1 MEEKYI
7 LKYRIERELGRG
19 GMSRV
24 YLGVDPMTGLRV
36 AIKVLN
42 QDLAEDASMR
52 DRFLVEAQSLAKL
65 DHPDIVHL
73 IEYDHEKLVLVQ
85 KYIEGMNLEEYITN
99 HRGPIPEEE
108 AKALFCKLLEAF
120 AYVHSNNVIH
130 RDIKPANIL
139 MTKAGQVKIVD
150 FGIAKDTEAGRNT
163 STGTRMGTVAYM
175 SPEQVLGEDLDKRT
189 DIYSLGVLLHQML
202 TGKAP
207 YDINTDKQFKVQAKI
222 VQEPLP
228 RMKSIYEYVSPGMQ
242 AVVDKATAKDR
253 SKRYQSCEEFMRA
266 IQTVKPAPLPGADW
280 REMLR
285 DIVRDKRVVAGVVVV
300 MLVALGVFG
309 FSHASK
315 KVEPSG
321 EPPAVVIDSSVI
333 KIQQAVERRK
343 AIEQEERLAKL
354 QREKDSLTL
363 ILRNKPVSVS
373 VPKPDIARHEVGEKY
388 GGGIIFYVDASGQH
402 GLIVAK
408 YDINVSYVDEWDG
421 KSYTGKYRWATNQYE
436 NKNEQD
442 YAYQSV
448 GGTGT
453 AIGTGKQNT
462 KRILVKYP
470 GLRYPNSAAAV
481 ATAFQGGGY
490 HDWFLPSIDELNEI
504 YRQKKNIGDF
514 SSNSCYWSSSEV
526 TNFKALYKVFYGV
539 DVGRVTGNKAF
550 DCLVR
555 LLWTFV
561 IDTNSQ
567 IVFAADA
574 YQPEKAYLMQVR
586 PVRAF

>member
-24 YLGVDPMTGLRV
+24 YLGVDPVIGLWV

-52 DRFLVEAQSLAKL
+52 ERFLVEAQSLAKL
-65 DHPDIVHL
+65 DHPDIVSL

-139 MTKAGQVKIVD
+139 MTKAGKVKIVD

-163 STGTRMGTVAYM
+163 STGLHPGTLPYM
-175 SPEQVLGEDLDKRT
+175 SPEQVLGEELDKRT

-266 IQTVKPAPLPGADW
+266 IRAVKPAPLPVADW
-280 REMLR
+280 REKLR
-285 DIVRDKRVVAGVVVV
+285 DIVRDKRVIAGVVLV

-309 FSHASK
+309 FSHAPK
-315 KVEPSG
+315 RVEPPVVA
-321 EPPAVVIDSSVI
+321 EPFSPAPAGVDPDKAALREAERQRDAAKREADSL
-333 KIQQAVERRK
+333 KAKQKADDAFRAQQAKNAESRFKVGDRK
-343 AIEQEERLAKL
+343 
-354 QREKDSLTL
+354 
-363 ILRNKPVSVS
+363 N
-373 VPKPDIARHEVGEKY
+373 
-388 GGGIIFYVDASGQH
+388 GGIIFDFDGSDQH
-402 GLIVAK
+402 GLVAATK
-408 YDINVSYVDEWDG
+408 DMPGHSEGFNEGHFTWDDAVARCSDFNDKG
-421 KSYTGKYRWATNQYE
+421 YSDWRLPTKKE
-436 NKNEQD
+436 LNKLY
-442 YAYQSV
+442 YAKNNV
-448 GGTGT
+448 GGFVDG
-453 AIGTGKQNT
+453 
-462 KRILVKYP
+462 
-470 GLRYPNSAAAV
+470 
-481 ATAFQGGGY
+481 
-490 HDWFLPSIDELNEI
+490 
-504 YRQKKNIGDF
+504 
-514 SSNSCYWSSSEV
+514 CYWSSTEIDAG
-526 TNFKALYKVFYGV
+526 NALGLTFNGGGQAYGTK
-539 DVGRVTGNKAF
+539 GGKWWRVRA
-550 DCLVR
+550 
-555 LLWTFV
+555 
-561 IDTNSQ
+561 
-567 IVFAADA
+567 
-574 YQPEKAYLMQVR
+574 
-586 PVRAF
+586 VRAF